1 MRGQGLTR
9 QDTPDA
15 SFPYL
20 PQPLVRGLTHPIQE
34 GRQRLRPADRSGAAP
49 WQRPGRLRL
58 TRKLLGRRRVGSN
71 RFDPAHQGR
80 VGRGPPGRRR
90 GTRWL
95 ARPHRQWPRGRRR
108 LGVRLFNAPGGFGCG
123 FSSLRIFFSCSSRAT
138 ASEIARGCAALT
150 SQRIHDGPGVCLPG
164 VGVLALRM
172 VSAKNSMKRVG
183 CRAAAHQTT
192 SEGSAS

>member
-1 MRGQGLTR
+1 MRGQSLTR

-34 GRQRLRPADRSGAAP
+34 GRQRLRPADRSGARSLAAARSP
-49 WQRPGRLRL
+49 STDPE
-58 TRKLLGRRRVGSN
+58 LLGAAELALTGST
-71 RFDPAHQGR
+71 RPHQGR

-108 LGVRLFNAPGGFGCG
+108 LGVRLFNAPGGFRCG